1 MKLKSVIFSA
11 LAAIA
16 MLAGCQKEN
25 DNLGGMPTIVIS
37 ETEMAF
43 GVESGEK
50 TLTVKANR
58 DWKVEYEADWIEVS
72 PKSGKASATPQ
83 TVTVTVLANDG
94 AGAYDRSEDVK
105 FTIGMDDEYLT
116 VTQTGAAG
124 SAEALIAYENDFDK
138 EVANKSYGSSGSSW
152 PYCDQF
158 DGWKNE
164 KGSGAASVVY
174 RFKSASP
181 RASSNNNNIW
191 LPKTGG
197 YLSNTFACKMP
208 EMPTGNAP
216 SI

>member
-124 SAEALIAYENDFDK
+124 SAEALIVYSNDFDITK
-138 EVANKSYGSSGSSW
+138 AQNNSGW
-152 PYCDQF
+152 PYLDSNY
-158 DGWKNE
+158 DIWDNK
-164 KGSGAASVVY
+164 KGSGAESVTYAFGGKMSVRTSESFQMMLLVSLIMRDQETIRCSLEPQL
-174 RFKSASP
+174 RFSRCRISH
-181 RASSNNNNIW
+181 
-191 LPKTGG
+191 
-197 YLSNTFACKMP
+197 
-208 EMPTGNAP
+208 
-216 SI
+216 